1 MTDWSNEPPESK
13 ALPLISASLGGLVA
27 GLALVSS
34 GSGSGGGGGGGIGI
48 GLLLP
53 GGGILGF

>member
-13 ALPLISASLGGLVA
+13 ALPLIPASLGGLVA
-27 GLALVSS
+27 GFALVSS
-34 GSGSGGGGGGGIGI
+34 GGGGGGGGGGIGI

-53 GGGILGF
+53 GGGVLGF